1 MKIKFNH
8 RMLRMKI
15 SHIMRKYEVTNE
27 QAKELRSGNDIETTT
42 KAPAKAPVTKTTS
55 NKESK

>member
-1 MKIKFNH
+1 
-8 RMLRMKI
+8 MLRMKI